1 MVQASLSFIHAN
13 PLGSRAIIDD
23 VVVFLQ
29 TIRISNQLKACNQL
43 LI

>member
-1 MVQASLSFIHAN
+1 MVQVGLSFIHIN
-13 PLGSRAIIDD
+13 PLGSHAIIDD

-29 TIRISNQLKACNQL
+29 TIRISNQLQACNQH